1 LARLGKLL
9 TIQPLSAPS
18 YGGGYRSM
26 SLEAAP
32 ARANVAPEF
41 SGPEK
46 QTVSQAVQVTFQ
58 LR

>member
-1 LARLGKLL
+1 MVF
-9 TIQPLSAPS
+9 S
-18 YGGGYRSM
+18 
-26 SLEAAP
+26 
-32 ARANVAPEF
+32 ANVAPEF